1 VTSTPAKVIAP
12 AWEKPSSQALDRAA
26 STKMPLVICFPDEKD
41 DPAAFADPELVE
53 MAAKDAVF
61 IKMPYTSIRDKA
73 PGAEESVIPTS
84 KLLSDNPARDYRV
97 PVGKLTLILA
107 DCHGNE
113 YFRLT
118 SVPKAKELKASL
130 EKIPAQMEKA
140 ESRLRKN
147 YDSARAAW
155 DKQDQANA
163 LKPILKNFKE
173 GLVGLEAQ
181 QETITLYNQILEAGL
196 EKVKKAH
203 ERGDM
208 EALKGL
214 SKDFKGTSVGKA
226 ADDALK
232 NPIARVTQ
240 EKKN

>member
-1 VTSTPAKVIAP
+1 
-12 AWEKPSSQALDRAA
+12 
-26 STKMPLVICFPDEKD
+26 MPLIIYFADEKD
-41 DPAAFADPELVE
+41 DPAPFADQALVDLAQSE
-53 MAAKDAVF
+53 AVF
-61 IKMPYTSIRDKA
+61 VKIPYTSFRDKA
-73 PGAEESVIPTS
+73 PGAEDSVIPTS
-84 KLLSDNPARDYRV
+84 KLLSDNPSRDYKI
-97 PVGKLTLILA
+97 PVGRMALIIA

-113 YFRLT
+113 FFRLT

-130 EKIPAQMEKA
+130 DKVPAQVEKA
-140 ESRLRKN
+140 EAKLRKN
-147 YDSARAAW
+147 FDSAKAAW

-173 GLVGLEAQ
+173 GLVGLDAQ

-196 EKVKKAH
+196 EKVKRAH

-232 NPIARVTQ
+232 NPIAKITQ